1 MTLSV
6 ERILEVIELGSS
18 ETQDQENMVDEN
30 LREEQLRNFIRKRK
44 IQKDVIEITTETL
57 TEE

>member
-1 MTLSV
+1 
-6 ERILEVIELGSS
+6 
-18 ETQDQENMVDEN
+18 MVDEN
-30 LREEQLRNFIRKRK
+30 LREEQLRNFIRERK

>member
-1 MTLSV
+1 
-6 ERILEVIELGSS
+6 
-18 ETQDQENMVDEN
+18 MVDEN